1 MNSSTPLPPRTKQKR
16 RKSPERKPSE
26 GKSSTKKRGM
36 PKWLKVTLITAL
48 IAAVVVIFIVG
59 YFAWYANNKLNDIST
74 VAKQGGGSSTVQDT
88 LSPNKEPFSFILLGI
103 DYRPELPGR
112 RTDVVMVGAMHP
124 ETQEAVLVSLP
135 RDTYFELPG
144 YHPDKLNH
152 YYPKF
157 FTLKEQGKLDSATPE
172 DEMKLMLGKY
182 MGMPIDY
189 AAVINFQGF
198 SDVVDAVGGVNVNV
212 DQNMCYND
220 NADGTH
226 IKLKTGQQ
234 TLDGKNALD
243 FVRYRK
249 SNCRPMTKGTTDAD
263 RNVRQNAV
271 LKEIVGNMQSLGGL
285 TKVTGVIDAMAD
297 NFKIDMTPDQI
308 RSSISTYLG
317 INRDNIHYIS
327 VDGNW
332 VSPYIYPDTMKL
344 EEGKQAI
351 KDVLAGKSLKS
362 TLSGEGGA
370 DSQHA
375 NTTQPGS

>member
-1 MNSSTPLPPRTKQKR
+1 
-16 RKSPERKPSE
+16 
-26 GKSSTKKRGM
+26 M

-74 VAKQGGGSSTVQDT
+74 AGNQGGGSTTVQDT

-124 ETQEAVLVSLP
+124 DTQEAVLVSLP

-157 FTLKEQGKLDSATPE
+157 FTLKEQGKLDSPTPE

-182 MGMPIDY
+182 MGVPIDY

-226 IKLKTGQQ
+226 INLKTGQQ
-234 TLDGKNALD
+234 TLNGKNALD

-271 LKEIVGNMQSLGGL
+271 LKEIVGNLQSLGGL

-297 NFKIDMTPDQI
+297 NFKIDMTPSQI

-317 INRDNIHYIS
+317 IDRDNIHYIS

-332 VSPYIYPDTMKL
+332 ISPYIYPDTVKL

-351 KDVLAGKSLKS
+351 KDVLAGKPLKS
-362 TLSGEGGA
+362 TLSGEAGA
-370 DSQHA
+370 DSQLT
-375 NTTQPGS
+375 NTTKPGS